1 MSRPL
6 LVPLAV
12 WMVAV
17 SPAATLA
24 LPGRAAVAVPTRS
37 FQPLR
42 STAAPLAF
50 CRLIV
55 VSVGLSCAPAILT
68 GEAAVTV
75 AAAGEAAAAAV
86 AAGEAAAAAA
96 VAAGETAGL
105 AAVATCVAAACTVGL
120 AGAAPGAQAARAV
133 RPAAAARRLNR
144 SVSILKAPSPAK
156 LWASCTRP

>member
-24 LPGRAAVAVPTRS
+24 LPGRAAVALPTRS

-42 STAAPLAF
+42 PTAAPLAF

-75 AAAGEAAAAAV
+75 
-86 AAGEAAAAAA
+86 
-96 VAAGETAGL
+96 ETAGL

-144 SVSILKAPSPAK
+144 SVSILKAPSPA
-156 LWASCTRP
+156 